1 MPSSSIEWLFP
12 DGAGGARLERGVV
25 RIPGGLPGDLVRW
38 RPDGGR
44 ETAMV
49 GALEAIERPS
59 PERITPPC
67 PWDSACGGCDLSAL
81 SGAGRLAALSRV
93 AARAFGVDVDPPF
106 FASPRAEGHRA
117 RIKLA
122 IDGPAVG
129 FRGERSHVIVPIEAC
144 RVARPE
150 VVEALARL
158 RPWVAEHGAGL
169 ESVEIRSDGARAV
182 FAFTSNGPV
191 QRSAFAALGDVAL
204 DGVVVAGDPTLT
216 LRVAGLALRASPRS
230 FYQVNLEVN
239 ERLVACVAGHVA
251 SLNPE
256 RVLDLYSGIGNLTLP
271 IAALGVPVVA
281 VEREGQ
287 ATADLRANDRAWTVG
302 RPKRAVI
309 EVVEV
314 NVERLDVARVAFD
327 VAVLDPPRAGA
338 PGVLERV
345 TRQRPK
351 GIVYVACDPVNAA
364 RDVRPLLKQGYRITS
379 IECFDMFPETRHF
392 ETVVVLRRGNGA

>member
-12 DGAGGARLERGVV
+12 DGSGGARLDRGVV
-25 RIPGGLPGDLVRW
+25 RIPGALPGDQVRW
-38 RPDGGR
+38 RADGGR
-44 ETAMV
+44 ETALV

-59 PERITPPC
+59 PDRVTPPC
-67 PWDSACGGCDLSAL
+67 PWDATCGGCDLSAL
-81 SGAGRLAALSRV
+81 SGPGRLAALSRV

-106 FASPRAEGHRA
+106 VPSPRSEGHRA

-122 IDGPAVG
+122 IDGAAVG
-129 FRGERSHVIVPIEAC
+129 FRSERSHVLVPIDVC

-150 VVEALARL
+150 VVEALGRL

-169 ESVEIRSDGARAV
+169 ETVEIRSDGARAM

-191 QRSAFAALGDVAL
+191 KRAAFAALGDVAL
-204 DGVVVAGDPTLT
+204 DGAAIAGEPTLT
-216 LRVAGLALRASPRS
+216 LTVAGHALRASPRS

-251 SLNPE
+251 AIAPE

-287 ATADLRANDRAWTVG
+287 ATADLRANDRAWTAR
-302 RPKRAVI
+302 RPKRSAI

-314 NVERLDVARVAFD
+314 AVERLDVARVAFD
-327 VAVLDPPRAGA
+327 VVVLDPPRAGA

-364 RDVRPLLKQGYRITS
+364 RDVRPLLKQGYRIAS

-392 ETVVVLRRGNGA
+392 ETVIVLRRGNAA